1 MSRTYNLSLIFYPQ
15 PDGRFGVTCSELQ
28 GCFSEGD
35 TLKEAE
41 ASIRELIAE
50 LMPEQIGQS
59 DESREFFRE
68 GLGMKGK
75 KFAEI
80 EVHETDAGEIVTTVE
95 EPLIRT
101 A

>member
-1 MSRTYNLSLIFYPQ
+1 MKRKYSLSLVFSPQ
-15 PDGRFGVTCSELQ
+15 TDGGYAVVCPEIQGCYTDGRTIE
-28 GCFSEGD
+28 
-35 TLKEAE
+35 EAE
-41 ASIRELIAE
+41 MNARELLSE

-80 EVHETDAGEIVTTVE
+80 EVHETDAGEIVTTVV
-95 EPLIRT
+95 EPLIKT